1 MGWKLCSSYICIFWP
16 SYQCRRCRIFV
27 QAKIFVEKYSLKKKS
42 IWNLLTKL
50 PMPQVGNIVWSK
62 YSTSP
67 CSLANTQM
75 KQSSKLIHLIDIFPH
90 PYPMFGLKVF
100 LITFFTLFL
109 MVGLATQFFQ
119 IDLII
124 SAIHDNFWQKLNKY
138 LKVQFTQLVVT

>member
-1 MGWKLCSSYICIFWP
+1 
-16 SYQCRRCRIFV
+16 
-27 QAKIFVEKYSLKKKS
+27 
-42 IWNLLTKL
+42 
-50 PMPQVGNIVWSK
+50 
-62 YSTSP
+62 
-67 CSLANTQM
+67 M
-75 KQSSKLIHLIDIFPH
+75 KQSSKLIHLIDIFPPTH
-90 PYPMFGLKVF
+90 PIFGLKVF